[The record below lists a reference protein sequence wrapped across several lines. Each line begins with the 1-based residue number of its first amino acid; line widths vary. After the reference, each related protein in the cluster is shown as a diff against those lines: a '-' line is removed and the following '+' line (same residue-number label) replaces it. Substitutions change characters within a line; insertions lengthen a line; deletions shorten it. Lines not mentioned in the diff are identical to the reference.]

1 MFIEHLLTVSFTWSA
16 LMFLWMLVNMVP
28 QIERWEW
35 RGLIEDISVVML
47 VGIIAFVCSTVTLSR
62 WLDFPDW
69 VVATAIAVMA
79 IVSTPIAIRVH
90 NKARGR

>member
-16 LMFLWMLVNMVP
+16 LMFLW
-28 QIERWEW
+28 
-35 RGLIEDISVVML
+35 ML